1 MKATIKPLTQGKAW
15 KALAAHYKNL
25 QKLPLERNSV

>member
-1 MKATIKPLTQGKAW
+1 MKATIKPLTDCKAW
-15 KALAAHYKNL
+15 RALAAYHKKL